1 MSSSSS
7 SSSSHEEWSDEDVE
21 GFLKRLLT
29 AILVVGI
36 GYYIFSPHRRRRDN
50 RQPARPQLHNRNV
63 PNGGVV
69 RPPMAAATPVAT
81 ATAALAPPNHRPSS
95 RTAHAQPTQE
105 HAEDEEGIESF
116 LKPHLRV
123 PPHHLPIHQMIGL
136 SVGRLSSSSTIR
148 ASSYNGVVPF
158 RYTKAAL
165 LESSNKS
172 RVTDDGDNGNGTDTI
187 LENRKDRARIL
198 ARLFAARKIDP
209 TPGKGKMLILSLSSS
224 RIVQL
229 DNFILPRVLYLLGT
243 FYNVFVMVQCDGE
256 HGDDNDNDDDDDKTQ
271 TMNNTDRDYSQD
283 KQRCNAIISKLY
295 SSGILTNDAIPSHRV
310 VITKSVPSRIAFVR
324 SFPIKPD
331 YVIIES
337 SRDGIGGDLDGGEVE
352 GGEDLQLQLT
362 KFGYSVLRI
371 KSLDEL
377 LLSD

>member
-1 MSSSSS
+1 MS

-36 GYYIFSPHRRRRDN
+36 GYYIFSPHRRHRLRRDN
-50 RQPARPQLHNRNV
+50 RQPPRPQPHNRNV

-81 ATAALAPPNHRPSS
+81 ATATAAVAPPNHRASS

-105 HAEDEEGIESF
+105 HTEDEEGIESF

-123 PPHHLPIHQMIGL
+123 PPHHLPIHQMAGL
-136 SVGRLSSSSTIR
+136 SGGRSSSSSTIR
-148 ASSYNGVVPF
+148 ASSFNGVVPF
-158 RYTKAAL
+158 RYTKASL

-172 RVTDDGDNGNGTDTI
+172 RVTDDGDNGNGNDTI

-224 RIVQL
+224 RIVQF

-243 FYNVFVMVQCDGE
+243 FYNVFVMVQCDGG

-271 TMNNTDRDYSQD
+271 TMSHTDRDYSQD
-283 KQRCNAIISKLY
+283 KQRCNSIISKLY

-324 SFPIKPD
+324 SFPVKPD

-337 SRDGIGGDLDGGEVE
+337 SSDGIGGDLDGGEV
-352 GGEDLQLQLT
+352 EDLQLQLT

-371 KSLDEL
+371 KSLDTL